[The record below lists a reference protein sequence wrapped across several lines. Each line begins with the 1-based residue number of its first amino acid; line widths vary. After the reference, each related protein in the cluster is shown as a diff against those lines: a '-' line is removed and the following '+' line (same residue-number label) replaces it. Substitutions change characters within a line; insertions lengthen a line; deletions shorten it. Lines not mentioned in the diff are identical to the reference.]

1 VIPGGLGEP
10 VSVEYKS
17 DAAVASLDEDERREL
32 SGLGIEA
39 PIVERRVE
47 ARSPTRLALERLV
60 RDRAAMVALGV
71 VILVVLMAIL
81 APVVAAL
88 TGHPPDTQYSN
99 GTNAYGLPVSPSL
112 RYLLG
117 TDDLGRDL
125 LVRIAY
131 GARVS
136 LIVGVGATLL
146 TVAIGAI
153 VGLLAGY
160 FGGVIDT
167 LLSRLVDVML
177 AIPFLLF
184 AISLASVVSITPLR
198 FGPITLHQGIAIVIL
213 VIGIFSW
220 STVARIVRGQVLAI
234 KEKEYI
240 EAARSLG
247 APAWRILM
255 VDVVPN
261 VVATI
266 IVYASLL
273 IPLSIVAEATLSY
286 LGVGIPP
293 PTADWGSMIA
303 ESQGYYQEAWWYVLF
318 PSLALLITTVAFNVL
333 GDGIRD
339 AFDPRASRLIAE
351 KARSL
356 LSREYEP

>member
-1 VIPGGLGEP
+1 MRRRSGDPEDRAGR
-10 VSVEYKS
+10 
-17 DAAVASLDEDERREL
+17 AV
-32 SGLGIEA
+32 
-39 PIVERRVE
+39 V
-47 ARSPTRLALERLV
+47 ARSPTRLALDRLV
-60 RDRAAMVALGV
+60 RDRAALVALAV
-71 VILVVLMAIL
+71 VVLIVLLAIF
-81 APVVAAL
+81 APVVASL
-88 TGHPPDTQYSN
+88 TGHPPDTQYPN
-99 GTNAYGLPVSPSL
+99 GLSADGLPEPPSSQF
-112 RYLLG
+112 LLG
-117 TDDLGRDL
+117 TDSLGRDL

-131 GARVS
+131 GARAS
-136 LIVGVGATLL
+136 LVVGVVATLL
-146 TVAIGAI
+146 TVTIGAV

-160 FGGVIDT
+160 FGGVVDT
-167 LLSRLVDVML
+167 VLSRLVDVML

-184 AISLASVVSITPLR
+184 AISLASVVTITPLH
-198 FGPITLHQGIAIVIL
+198 FGPLVLHQGMAIVIV

-220 STVARIVRGQVLAI
+220 STVARIVRGQVLALR
-234 KEKEYI
+234 EKEYI

-247 APAWRILM
+247 APAWRILV

-261 VVATI
+261 VVATV

-303 ESQGYYQEAWWYVLF
+303 DAQQYYQEAWWYVLF
-318 PSLALLITTVAFNVL
+318 PSLALLVTTVAFNVV

-351 KARSL
+351 KQ
-356 LSREYEP
+356 

>member
-1 VIPGGLGEP
+1 VIPGGLNVP
-10 VSVEYKS
+10 VPTEH
-17 DAAVASLDEDERREL
+17 DDGAVATALVDDERREL
-32 SGLGIEA
+32 AGLGIEA

-47 ARSPTRLALERLV
+47 ARSPTQLALERLV
-60 RDRAAMVALGV
+60 RDRAAMIALGI
-71 VILVVLMAIL
+71 VILIALLAIC
-81 APVVAAL
+81 APIVAML
-88 TGHPPDTQYSN
+88 TGHPPNTQYQN
-99 GTNAYGLPVSPSL
+99 GLSADGLPEPPSAHF
-112 RYLLG
+112 LLG
-117 TDDLGRDL
+117 TDSLGRDL

-131 GARVS
+131 GAQVS
-136 LIVGVGATLL
+136 LLVGVVATLL
-146 TVAIGAI
+146 TVAIGAVI
-153 VGLLAGY
+153 GLLAGY
-160 FGGVIDT
+160 FGGIVDT
-167 LLSRLVDVML
+167 VLSRLVDVML

-184 AISLASVVSITPLR
+184 AISLASVVSITPLH
-198 FGPITLHQGIAIVIL
+198 FGPIALHQGIAIVIL

-234 KEKEYI
+234 REKEYI

-247 APAWRILM
+247 ASAWRILL

-303 ESQGYYQEAWWYVLF
+303 DSQMYYQEAWWYVLF

-351 KARSL
+351 KQ
-356 LSREYEP
+356 

>member
-1 VIPGGLGEP
+1 VIPGGLNVPGLNDP
-10 VSVEYKS
+10 VSSE
-17 DAAVASLDEDERREL
+17 DEDGAVGAVLVEDERREL

-39 PIVERRVE
+39 TVLERRVE

-60 RDRAAMVALGV
+60 RDRAAMIAFGV
-71 VILVVLMAIL
+71 VVLIALMAIL
-81 APVVAAL
+81 APVVALL
-88 TGHPPDTQYSN
+88 TGHPPNTQYSY
-99 GTNAYGLPVSPSL
+99 GTTPDGLPVPPSAHF
-112 RYLLG
+112 LLG

-131 GARVS
+131 GAQVS
-136 LIVGVGATLL
+136 LLVGVVATLL

-160 FGGVIDT
+160 FGGIVDT
-167 LLSRLVDVML
+167 LLSRLVDIML

-184 AISLASVVSITPLR
+184 AISLASVVSITPLH
-198 FGPITLHQGIAIVIL
+198 FGPIVLHQGIAIVIL

-234 KEKEYI
+234 REKEYI

-247 APAWRILM
+247 APAWRILL
-255 VDVVPN
+255 VDVAPN
-261 VVATI
+261 VVATV

-303 ESQGYYQEAWWYVLF
+303 ASQAYYQEAWWYVLF

-351 KARSL
+351 KQ
-356 LSREYEP
+356 

>member
-1 VIPGGLGEP
+1 MIPGAGWIEP
-10 VSVEYKS
+10 ATVAEENDEVG
-17 DAAVASLDEDERREL
+17 AVLVEDELREL
-32 SGLGIEA
+32 SGLGTEA
-39 PIVERRVE
+39 PVVERRVE

-60 RDRAAMVALGV
+60 RDRAAMIALGV
-71 VILVVLMAIL
+71 VTVIVLMAIF

-88 TGHPPDTQYSN
+88 TGHPPNTQYGN
-99 GTNAYGLPVSPSL
+99 GLTADGLPEPPSL

-117 TDDLGRDL
+117 TDSLGRDL

-136 LIVGVGATLL
+136 LIVGVVATLL

-153 VGLLAGY
+153 VGLLSGY
-160 FGGVIDT
+160 FGGIVDT
-167 LLSRLVDVML
+167 VLARLVDVML

-184 AISLASVVSITPLR
+184 AISLASVVSITPLH

-234 KEKEYI
+234 REKEYI

-247 APAWRILM
+247 ASSWRILL

-261 VVATI
+261 VVATV

-303 ESQGYYQEAWWYVLF
+303 DSQQYYQEAWWYVLF

-351 KARSL
+351 KQ
-356 LSREYEP
+356 